1 MPLRTSLQIDMQISL
16 FGSDDSR
23 PQPEVVNVAKVPQ
36 RSPFR
41 YPGGK
46 TWLVPTV
53 RRWLKSLSQPPK
65 LFIEPF
71 AGGGIVSLTV
81 AFESLAD
88 HVLMVELDEQVGAV
102 WQTVLNGKAQWLAD
116 RIMQFDLT
124 LENAKEVLAEEA
136 ATTHER
142 AFQTILKNRI
152 VRGGI
157 MAKGSGFMKAG
168 ENGKGIASRW
178 YPKTLK
184 TRIEAIALHQHKID
198 FVQGDAFDIMET
210 YGDRED
216 VCFFIDPPYTLAGRR
231 LYAHHELD
239 HARLFE
245 VAAQVKGAILMS
257 YDDTEEV
264 RDLAQKNG
272 LDHDQ
277 IPMKTTHHQ
286 QKYERLISQKIDWLP
301 R

>member
-1 MPLRTSLQIDMQISL
+1 MQISL

-23 PQPEVVNVAKVPQ
+23 SQPKVVNVAKVPQ

-53 RRWLKSLSQPPK
+53 RRWLSSLPHPPR

-81 AFESLAD
+81 AFEGLAD
-88 HVLMVELDEQVGAV
+88 HVLMVELDKQVGAV

-124 LENAKEVLAEEA
+124 LDHAKEVLAEEA
-136 ATTHER
+136 STTHER

-157 MAKGSGFMKAG
+157 MANGSGFMKTG

-184 TRIEAIALHQHKID
+184 TRIEAIAMHQHQID
-198 FVQGDAFDIMET
+198 FVLGDAFET
-210 YGDRED
+210 MQDYLDRED
-216 VCFFIDPPYTLAGRR
+216 VCFFIDPPYTVAGRR

-239 HARLFE
+239 HSRLFQL
-245 VAAQVKGAILMS
+245 ASRVKGPILMS
-257 YDDTEEV
+257 YDDTEDV
-264 RDLAQKNG
+264 RDLAERHE
-272 LDHDQ
+272 LAHDR

-286 QKYERLISQKIDWLP
+286 QKYERLIGRNLSWLAG
-301 R
+301 